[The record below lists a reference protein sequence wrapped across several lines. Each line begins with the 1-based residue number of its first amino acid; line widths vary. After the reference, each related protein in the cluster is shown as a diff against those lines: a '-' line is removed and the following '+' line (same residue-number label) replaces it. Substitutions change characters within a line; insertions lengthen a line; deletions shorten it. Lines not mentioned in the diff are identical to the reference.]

1 MGVFQNNLMGAAAAA
16 AASAGGG
23 DFYSH
28 QIANSCRFQPNGSSL
43 DSTEYLSRTQGTPT
57 NVDKCTISFWI
68 KRSEVGSR
76 MYGMTGSGYSGQYS
90 YITFGGDG
98 SDADHFFWLQ
108 NPGSI
113 TVQLESNALFR
124 DTSAWYHIVI
134 ANDSTQSTAADR
146 NKIYINGVHYT
157 DWGDFTTYSTLN
169 SDFLMNAS
177 GHKIFVGSG
186 GASASNAYL
195 PLNGY
200 IAEYCFVDGTQ
211 YAATDFGESKN
222 GVWIPKDPSG
232 LTFGNNGC
240 YLKFE
245 SSSDLGN
252 DSSGNNNDFTVTG
265 VSAHDQ
271 MLDSPTFGSEGSANF
286 PTVNVLDPTLTAS
299 VVSNGNLQLTETI
312 SNFGAKANFAIPLTG
327 KWYWEAYVNNG
338 VYQETWAGITGITA
352 DSSGDGRGGSDNA
365 TTYGASWSNYSGSNM
380 YIRKYIAGV
389 ESSESGSFG
398 TTTDTIIG
406 IAINRDDDEAKFYK
420 DNALQ
425 FTTAI
430 SATQEYFPAGGGGG
444 GTDAGTIGVWN
455 FGQDGTFAGNETAQ
469 GNADGNGYGN
479 FYYSPP
485 TDHLALCS
493 GNLPTATEVDPA
505 ETDDDYPSKLF
516 GATIWTGD
524 ETTGRAITGVGFQPD
539 WLWFKSRGSAF
550 SHRIYDT
557 TRGITSNGG
566 WRISSDTN
574 AAQVDKTSSGQ
585 DISAVGTD
593 GFTLGSS
600 SNLYT
605 NDANDGGLHCNWA
618 WRANGGTTSTNSNGS
633 VDSTVQADPSG
644 SFSIVTYRGGLSS
657 AGAATVGHGLSS
669 PPSFII
675 HKGYANTGG
684 GDANWSVRN
693 NALTSWDYILKLDTT
708 ASPVDKSGNGTMAA
722 PTSTVFSVN
731 YTDGLGAGSMDVIAY
746 CFANCE
752 GYIKAGSY
760 EGNGDA
766 DGTFVY
772 TGFRP
777 AFIMTKSIDST
788 SDWQMF
794 DNKRLGYNVDNNEL
808 QANETD
814 AETTTDMID
823 ILSNGFKLRIA
834 TDPNVAETYIYLAMA
849 HNPFQY
855 ATAR

>member
-16 AASAGGG
+16 ASAGGA
-23 DFYSH
+23 DFYTH
-28 QIANSCRFQPNGSSL
+28 QISNSCRFDGAGKFLITNGSA
-43 DSTEYLSRTQGTPT
+43 PT
-57 NVDKCTISFWI
+57 NAKKYTFSTWV
-68 KRSEVGSR
+68 KRSELGNKGELIAAETDNVNYDDFNFNSSDELEQVSQR
-76 MYGMTGSGYSGQYS
+76 TSS
-90 YITFGGDG
+90 YKT
-98 SDADHFFWLQ
+98 SD
-108 NPGSI
+108 
-113 TVQLESNALFR
+113 VRLFR
-124 DTSAWYHIVI
+124 DTSAFYHVV
-134 ANDSTQSTAADR
+134 AQWDTSLASATDR
-146 NKIYINGVHYT
+146 LKVYINGVRLTWDQTAYDGALPQDT
-157 DWGDFTTYSTLN
+157 ALKFN
-169 SDFLMNAS
+169 EN
-177 GHKIFVGSG
+177 
-186 GASASNAYL
+186 GASLSIGYSVSNSGIFE
-195 PLNGY
+195 GY
-200 IAEYCFVDGTQ
+200 MAQTAGIDGSIV
-211 YAATDFGESKN
+211 AIGDLGETKN
-222 GVWIPKDPSG
+222 GVWIAKDLSG
-232 LTFGNNGC
+232 LTFGNNGFLLD
-240 YLKFE
+240 YA
-245 SSSDLGN
+245 SSSDMGN
-252 DSSGNNNDFTVTG
+252 DVSGNNNDFTPTSI
-265 VSAHDQ
+265 SAHDQ
-271 MLDSPTFGSEGSANF
+271 MTDTPTFGSEGSANF

-338 VYQETWAGITGITA
+338 VYQETWAGITGPET
-352 DSSGDGRGGSDNA
+352 DSSGEGRGGSSNA
-365 TTYGASWSNYSGSNM
+365 TTYGADWSNYSGSNM

-420 DNALQ
+420 DNSLQ

-605 NDANDGGLHCNWA
+605 NDTNNDAGHVAWS

-633 VDSTVQADPSG
+633 VDSTVQVDPSG
-644 SFSIVTYRGGLSS
+644 SFSIVKYRGGLTSS
-657 AGAATVGHGLSS
+657 GAATVGHGLSS

-684 GDANWSVRN
+684 GDANWWVRN

-708 ASPVDKSGNGTMAA
+708 ASPADKSGNGTMAA